1 MCFILQISAGKNLSE
16 GGLLLQ
22 VKILQPYQAGLFLFG
37 AEGGQELPP
46 VFCKVLLNSEIEGR
60 KDVTLRFC

>member
-1 MCFILQISAGKNLSE
+1 MSFILQISAGKNLSE

-37 AEGGQELPP
+37 AEGGSG
-46 VFCKVLLNSEIEGR
+46 VGSSLL
-60 KDVTLRFC
+60 